1 MPNGNLDW
9 ISSYQKMQWKIHV
22 YWTNQ
27 IYQSNTIKHPILYDH
42 VNHYVHWGSL
52 NLEPHASA
60 VGDEPGVKPALRNL
74 ETQTTI
80 PLGHVDSPD
89 IDAAL
94 DLKYNQ
100 PLFKCLFDTVGDS
113 EVDIEKLILPT
124 YHWLDTRV
132 DRMDIDKVDPS
143 MRRACAQAVVLKDLT
158 TVKATLVK
166 EKEQERAMALAKID
180 TAADAMIAQQRDKV
194 EKMGTTNV
202 DESPLFK
209 VNKNNIIVWKGRKT
223 QLLDKAFQ
231 CVMDESAAAENDLRQ
246 HVLSMIE
253 SAYAKWS
260 EHFYAEPDVG
270 VDPELFGELEAL
282 MESSPRASWLK
293 TILFTILYMYVLNHV
308 NTSTHF
314 HIHMAPGQLQASAA
328 PTPDLGN
335 QRLDDNEEV
344 LKRGGLEDMNHQGN
358 ILYI

>member
-1 MPNGNLDW
+1 M
-9 ISSYQKMQWKIHV
+9 
-22 YWTNQ
+22 
-27 IYQSNTIKHPILYDH
+27 
-42 VNHYVHWGSL
+42 
-52 NLEPHASA
+52 NLEAHASA
-60 VGDEPGVKPALRNL
+60 DGDGPGDKPALRNL

-166 EKEQERAMALAKID
+166 EKEHERAMALAKID
-180 TAADAMIAQQRDKV
+180 TAADAMIAQQRAKV

-209 VNKNNIIVWKGRKT
+209 VNKNNIIVWKGHKT

-260 EHFYAEPDVG
+260 EHIYAEPDVG

-282 MESSPRASWLK
+282 MESSPRAS
-293 TILFTILYMYVLNHV
+293 
-308 NTSTHF
+308 
-314 HIHMAPGQLQASAA
+314 
-328 PTPDLGN
+328 
-335 QRLDDNEEV
+335 
-344 LKRGGLEDMNHQGN
+344 
-358 ILYI
+358 